1 MIIKNFIKAARL
13 RTLPLSI
20 SGIILGGFL
29 AMSDGLFNGVIFSL
43 ALITTI
49 GFQVISNFANDY
61 GDGVKGTD
69 AIRIGEERMVSSG
82 KISPMQMKKAIMIS
96 VILTIIFALFLIYES
111 FGLSNFGY
119 SVLFFILGIVSV
131 VAAIKYTV
139 GNLAYGYSGFGDVF
153 VFLFFGLLSVLGSY
167 FLFTKEIYFLLALPA
182 ISIGLLSTAVL
193 NLNNMRDYQND
204 KISAYQTLFTCML
217 TISKLGA
224 PIAPFYMDRL
234 YLDLIQH
241 TGKEAFK
248 SVNLADF
255 PKANTV
261 MIDKALESKMALAQ
275 MISSLVLSLRATEKI
290 KVRQPLQKI
299 MIPVASAEQKE
310 EILAISDLIKHEV
323 NIKEIELLEDASDIL
338 VKQIKPNFKVLGPR
352 FGKDMRFVATAV
364 QNLDADA
371 IKEIEKQG
379 HLEVEINGKF
389 STLELSDVEITSQ
402 DIEGWLVANQG
413 AVTVAL
419 DVTITESLREEGIA
433 RELVNRIQNLRKDS
447 GFELT
452 DHIDVFLVHETSMHK
467 AIQTNLD
474 YIKVETLTHTLHE
487 VNQLD
492 EGIEIDFDDIS
503 TKLFIKKHN

>member
-82 KISPMQMKKAIMIS
+82 KISPKQMKKAIMIS

-167 FLFTKEIYFLLALPA
+167 FLFTKEIYFLLTLPA

-204 KISAYQTLFTCML
+204 KKSKKNTIVVKIGLKAAKRYHYSLLLLSFISAVSYVVITFTKTVQFIFLLAYIPLVIHALFV
-217 TISKLGA
+217 
-224 PIAPFYMDRL
+224 Y
-234 YLDLIQH
+234 
-241 TGKEAFK
+241 
-248 SVNLADF
+248 N
-255 PKANTV
+255 N
-261 MIDKALESKMALAQ
+261 
-275 MISSLVLSLRATEKI
+275 
-290 KVRQPLQKI
+290 
-299 MIPVASAEQKE
+299 KE
-310 EILAISDLIKHEV
+310 EL
-323 NIKEIELLEDASDIL
+323 
-338 VKQIKPNFKVLGPR
+338 R
-352 FGKDMRFVATAV
+352 
-364 QNLDADA
+364 LDA
-371 IKEIEKQG
+371 
-379 HLEVEINGKF
+379 
-389 STLELSDVEITSQ
+389 ELKK
-402 DIEGWLVANQG
+402 
-413 AVTVAL
+413 VAL
-419 DVTITESLREEGIA
+419 STFLFSVLLG
-433 RELVNRIQNLRKDS
+433 LGQ
-447 GFELT
+447 
-452 DHIDVFLVHETSMHK
+452 VF
-467 AIQTNLD
+467 
-474 YIKVETLTHTLHE
+474 
-487 VNQLD
+487 
-492 EGIEIDFDDIS
+492 
-503 TKLFIKKHN
+503 